1 MNKNISIALDA
12 CEVERALT
20 RLSLELESRFDLVQ
34 AFLEPLDSIPELF
47 SIDLEQVAAG
57 GAIHLRARLE
67 PTDFL
72 RELFLA
78 IGAGDVDLLH
88 VEVVGH
94 GGPHDK

>member
-1 MNKNISIALDA
+1 MTASVSIELDA
-12 CEVERALT
+12 SHVRRVLD

-34 AFLEPLDSIPELF
+34 AFLKPFDSIPELF

-78 IGAGDVDLLH
+78 IGAGDVDLLF
-88 VEVVGH
+88 VEVIGH
-94 GGPHDK
+94 GGPHAK